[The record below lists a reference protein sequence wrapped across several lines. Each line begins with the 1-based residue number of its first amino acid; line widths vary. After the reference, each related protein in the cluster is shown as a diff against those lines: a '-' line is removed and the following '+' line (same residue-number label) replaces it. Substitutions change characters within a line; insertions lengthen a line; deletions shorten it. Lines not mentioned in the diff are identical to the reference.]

1 MRIAH
6 TADIHWR
13 GLSRHKEYRQVFES
27 FVDSCQRN
35 KIDHIFVGGDIFH
48 TKTIGISP
56 EFIEQLSWWLNALA
70 TVAPTHLI
78 LGNHDGNLVNLSRQ
92 DAISP
97 IVSALN
103 NPKVRLYKKSG
114 VYPFAPGFNWC
125 VFSPFDEEN
134 WTQVN
139 PEPGKIN
146 IACFHGPIQGSSTEV
161 GWTIDDG
168 RNVEFFNGFDFAML
182 GDIHKKQFLAYRG
195 NKPWAAYPGT
205 PIQQNYAEDLKHGY
219 LLWDITDHENWD
231 VDFVELPN
239 PQPFV
244 TLDWDGSIKSIGLE
258 TGTYPKGTRYRIRSS
273 EHLSQKEISKINDYL
288 YGIHGASEVT
298 HKSEFVA
305 NYSQVKAGAV
315 SLEKKDLRSPSVLLG
330 LVKEHHKNSN
340 HSKETWSAVED
351 SLKAI
356 LTDPTTNDE
365 IVRNSKWT
373 LRQLRFDNMFT
384 YGEDNVIDFDGLNGI
399 VGIFG
404 ANRIGKSSIV
414 GTIMYSLFN
423 TTDRG
428 PIKNIHVC
436 NVRKPYC
443 SSRAIINYQGSDYVV
458 ERQTTKSEN
467 KKGVVSAATA
477 LNLSKVLETEE
488 VLDLNGEQR
497 TDTEKQIRALIGS
510 SEDFLMT
517 SLAAQGEVSQ
527 FISQGSTKRRSILSR
542 FLDLDVF
549 DKMHDLVGKETN
561 GLKFQLRNFPQK
573 DWDSLIASATADIAL
588 NENSIIDLEYEISEK
603 QVLFDELQ
611 RQLHRFHNVPSTTQ
625 DQVDSFRSKVETAE
639 LLLESQKNR
648 LQSMTTEVAENQ
660 KKIDSVLQLRS
671 ENNVEDLVAK
681 RKLYQEL
688 TNELSELKHSLEK
701 DESKLKQQQK
711 SIKILDDVPCGNQ
724 YPTCKF
730 IKDAYESKD
739 RLPRQLTIVESSQQ
753 KLEVLIK
760 ESNSILEGGYIDRLT
775 KLEKLQDLSQKLEV
789 ENSKKENELYK
800 LRSSYEAGKSNLLE
814 LKSRLSNL
822 EGALKNQEN
831 VEAVTIKSNLETL
844 GRAIKGLYQRKLEL
858 ATNKGKQTGLLEKLQ
873 EEKSARD
880 LLLEKLKVQEIIQ
893 SAFSKKGIPLI
904 IMRSQIPA
912 INAEIAR
919 ILHGIVDFSI
929 ELENEEDADCSEIYI
944 NYGDSKRVIE
954 LCSGMEKTIASLAV
968 RVAMINISSL
978 PRSDI
983 FIIDEGFGTL
993 DEAGV
998 ESCNRLLRSLKRYF
1012 KTIVVITHV
1021 DGIKDVVD
1029 HTLEITKVEKDAKV
1043 QYKIDS

>member
-13 GLSRHKEYRQVFES
+13 GLSRHDEYRKVFSAFVES
-27 FVDSCQRN
+27 CHAN
-35 KIDHIFVGGDIFH
+35 KVDHIFVGGDIFH

-56 EFIEQLSWWLNALA
+56 EFIEQISWWFNSLSQ
-70 TVAPTHLI
+70 VAPTHLI

-103 NPKVRLYKKSG
+103 NPSVYLYKKSG
-114 VYPFAPGFNWC
+114 IYQIEPGFNWC

-134 WTQVN
+134 WKNVK
-139 PEPGKIN
+139 PEPGMVN

-161 GWTIDDG
+161 GWMIDEG

-182 GDIHKKQFLAYRG
+182 GDIHKKQFLAYRD
-195 NKPWAAYPGT
+195 NKPWVAYPGT

-219 LLWDITDHENWD
+219 LLWDIKDRDSWSVKFE
-231 VDFVELPN
+231 ELPN

-244 TLDWDGSIKSIGLE
+244 TLTWEGTLDSLGLE
-258 TGTYPKGTRYRIRSS
+258 IGNYPKGTRYRIRSS
-273 EHLSQKEISKINDYL
+273 DHLSQKDVVKINNYL
-288 YGIHGASEVT
+288 YGVHSASEVT

-305 NYSQVKAGAV
+305 NYSQIKTGNV
-315 SLEKKDLRSPSVLLG
+315 SMEKRDLRSSSVLLS
-330 LVKEHHKNSN
+330 LVKEHHKNSSY
-340 HSKETWSAVED
+340 SKETWTEVEEAIKLVLSD
-351 SLKAI
+351 SS
-356 LTDPTTNDE
+356 TSDE
-365 IVRNSKWT
+365 ITRNSKWS

-384 YGEDNVIDFDGLNGI
+384 YGEKNVINFDSLNGI

-428 PIKNIHVC
+428 PIKNLHVC

-443 SSRAIINYQGSDYVV
+443 SSRAIINYQGTDYVI

-467 KKGVVSAATA
+467 KKGVVSASTA
-477 LNLSKVLETEE
+477 LNLYKFQPQGELQ
-488 VLDLNGEQR
+488 DLSGEQR
-497 TDTEKQIRALIGS
+497 NDTEKQIRSLIGS

-517 SLAAQGEVSQ
+517 SLAAQGEISQ
-527 FISQGSTKRRSILSR
+527 FISQGATKRRSILSR

-549 DKMHDLVGKETN
+549 DKMHDIVGKEAN

-573 DWDSLIASATADIAL
+573 DWDSLISSTTA
-588 NENSIIDLEYEISEK
+588 EISLSDEDIVRLEQEIAEK
-603 QVLFDELQ
+603 QIHFDELQ
-611 RQLHRFHNVPSTTQ
+611 RQLHRFHDVTSTTQ
-625 DQVDSFRSKVETAE
+625 DQVDSFQTKVETAE
-639 LLLESQKNR
+639 FL
-648 LQSMTTEVAENQ
+648 LQSQGKRLSSLADEVAENQ
-660 KKIDSVLQLRS
+660 KKIDSIIQLRQ
-671 ENNVEDLVAK
+671 ENDVTALLEK

-688 TNELSELKHSLEK
+688 TSELSELKHSLEK
-701 DESKLKQQQK
+701 DEVKLKQHQK
-711 SIKILDDVPCGNQ
+711 SIKILDEVPCGDQ

-739 RLPRQLTIVESSQQ
+739 KLPRQLAIVDASRQKIQ
-753 KLEVLIK
+753 KLLDETK
-760 ESNSILEGGYIDRLT
+760 TILEEGCIERLS
-775 KLEKLQDLSQKLEV
+775 KLEKLQELSQKLEV
-789 ENSKKENELYK
+789 ENSRKENELYK
-800 LRSSYEAGKSNLLE
+800 LRSSYNAGKDE
-814 LKSRLSNL
+814 LGALKVRLSNL
-822 EGALKNQEN
+822 EEALKNQEN
-831 VEAVTIKSNLETL
+831 VEAVSIKSKLETL

-858 ATNKGKQTGLLEKLQ
+858 ATNKGKLVGSLEKLQ
-873 EEKSARD
+873 EEKTARD
-880 LLLEKLKVQEIIQ
+880 SLLEKLKVQEIIQ
-893 SAFSKKGIPLI
+893 SAFSKKGIPMLI
-904 IMRSQIPA
+904 TRSQIPA

-978 PRSDI
+978 PRSDM

-998 ESCNRLLRSLKRYF
+998 EACNRLLRSLKRYF

-1029 HTLEITKVEKDAKV
+1029 HTLEINKVEKDAKV
-1043 QYKIDS
+1043 VMEG

>member
-13 GLSRHKEYRQVFES
+13 GLSRHDEYRKVFSAFVES
-27 FVDSCQRN
+27 CLAN
-35 KIDHIFVGGDIFH
+35 KVDHIFVGGDIFH

-56 EFIEQLSWWLNALA
+56 EFIEQISWWFKSLSS
-70 TVAPTHLI
+70 VAPTHLI

-103 NPKVRLYKKSG
+103 NSSIHLYKKSG
-114 VYPFAPGFNWC
+114 VYQFEPGFNWC

-134 WTQVN
+134 WKNVK
-139 PEPGKIN
+139 PEPGMVN

-161 GWTIDDG
+161 GWMIDEG
-168 RNVEFFNGFDFAML
+168 RNVEFFDGFDFAML
-182 GDIHKKQFLAYRG
+182 GDIHKKQFLAYRDS
-195 NKPWAAYPGT
+195 KPWVAYPGT

-219 LLWDITDHENWD
+219 LLWDIKDHDNWS
-231 VDFVELPN
+231 VKFEELPN

-244 TLDWDGSIKSIGLE
+244 TLTWEGTLDSLGLE
-258 TGTYPKGTRYRIRSS
+258 IGTYPKGTRYRIRSS
-273 EHLSQKEISKINDYL
+273 DHLSQKDVVKINNYL
-288 YGIHGASEVT
+288 YGTHGASEVT
-298 HKSEFVA
+298 HKSEFVS
-305 NYSQVKAGAV
+305 NYSQIKTGNV
-315 SLEKKDLRSPSVLLG
+315 SMEKKDLRSSNVLLS
-330 LVKEHHKNSN
+330 LVKEHHKNSSY
-340 HSKETWSAVED
+340 SKQTWNEVEEAIKLVLSD
-351 SLKAI
+351 SS
-356 LTDPTTNDE
+356 TSDE
-365 IVRNSKWT
+365 ITRNSKWS

-384 YGEDNVIDFDGLNGI
+384 YGEKNVINFDNLNGI

-428 PIKNIHVC
+428 PIKNLHVC

-443 SSRAIINYQGSDYVV
+443 SSRAIINYQGTDYVI

-467 KKGVVSAATA
+467 KKGVVSASTA
-477 LNLSKVLETEE
+477 LNLYKFQSQDELQ
-488 VLDLNGEQR
+488 DLSGEQR
-497 TDTEKQIRALIGS
+497 NDTEKQIRSLIGS

-517 SLAAQGEVSQ
+517 SLAAQGEISQ
-527 FISQGSTKRRSILSR
+527 FISQGATKRRSILSR

-549 DKMHDLVGKETN
+549 DKMHDIVGKEAN

-573 DWDSLIASATADIAL
+573 DWDSLIFSTTA
-588 NENSIIDLEYEISEK
+588 EISLSDEGIVRLEQEIAEK
-603 QVLFDELQ
+603 QIHFDELQ
-611 RQLHRFHNVPSTTQ
+611 RQLHRFHDVTSTTQ
-625 DQVDSFRSKVETAE
+625 DQVDSFRTKVETAE
-639 LLLESQKNR
+639 FL
-648 LQSMTTEVAENQ
+648 LQSQCRRLSSLSDEVAENQ
-660 KKIDSVLQLRS
+660 KKIDSIIQLRQ
-671 ENNVEDLVAK
+671 ENDVAALLEK
-681 RKLYQEL
+681 RKLYQDLTSEL
-688 TNELSELKHSLEK
+688 NELKHSLEK
-701 DESKLKQQQK
+701 DEVKLKQHQK
-711 SIKILDDVPCGNQ
+711 SIKILDDVPCGDQ

-739 RLPRQLTIVESSQQ
+739 KLPRQLAIVDASRQKIQ
-753 KLEVLIK
+753 KLLDETK
-760 ESNSILEGGYIDRLT
+760 SISEEGCVERLA
-775 KLEKLQDLSQKLEV
+775 KLEKLQELSQKLEV
-789 ENSKKENELYK
+789 ENSRKENELYK
-800 LRSSYEAGKSNLLE
+800 LRSSYDAGKDE
-814 LKSRLSNL
+814 LGALKVRLSNL
-822 EGALKNQEN
+822 EEALRNQEN
-831 VEAVTIKSNLETL
+831 VEAVSIKSNLETL

-858 ATNKGKQTGLLEKLQ
+858 ATNKGKLVGSLEKLQ
-873 EEKSARD
+873 EEKTARD
-880 LLLEKLKVQEIIQ
+880 SLLEKLKVQEIIQ
-893 SAFSKKGIPLI
+893 SAFSKKGIPMLI
-904 IMRSQIPA
+904 TRSQIPA

-978 PRSDI
+978 PRSDM

-998 ESCNRLLRSLKRYF
+998 EACNRLLRSLKRYF

-1029 HTLEITKVEKDAKV
+1029 HTLEINKVEKDAKV
-1043 QYKIDS
+1043 VMEG